1 MSSLDFFSLKSGHHE
16 DVPLLVIGERHQR
29 IWKVPVVCSLF
40 SGFVSNKMLG
50 TMLTAV
56 YQSLK
61 KWVFI
66 APHFCWYSWENRRG
80 KIILLQVMA
89 ILSNKQLRLFII
101 CAAGRYNISMFA
113 VKRSHELFKPRPWY
127 CQLPTLWDSL
137 VLIDRTSP
145 LFPWSPNTT
154 TEDK

>member
-1 MSSLDFFSLKSGHHE
+1 MSSLDFFFTQIRTSRRCTIAGDWWMSSKNLKGARCMQFIFGVCFQQNARYHAHSCVSIVEEMG
-16 DVPLLVIGERHQR
+16 VYSASFLL
-29 IWKVPVVCSLF
+29 
-40 SGFVSNKMLG
+40 
-50 TMLTAV
+50 T
-56 YQSLK
+56 
-61 KWVFI
+61 
-66 APHFCWYSWENRRG
+66 WENRRG